1 VIVVRYADDIVL
13 GFEHR
18 AEAEQFQGE
27 LSARLAKFDLT
38 LHADKTRLLEFGRFA
53 VRNCGRRGQGKPA
66 TFDFL
71 GFTHICGQ
79 GAQARVIVR
88 RRTMQKRLRAKLQEI
103 KAELRRR
110 LHDPVPQ
117 QGRWLRS
124 VLLGHYRYDGVP
136 LNRQA
141 LAAFRA
147 QVMRL
152 WTHALRRR
160 SQKRRLTR
168 TRRSRLERT
177 WLPVP
182 HIYHPF
188 PWQRL
193 HVTTEDRS
201 PGRET
206 RTLGAARG
214 VSGNRHPYRDP
225 HPHSERL
232 IRYRRWWDVES
243 TYIPEDGARLFQ
255 NLQQPWWVAG
265 GWAIDM
271 FLGKHTR
278 PHVHLDIAT
287 LRRDQLA
294 IQQYLC
300 SRGWDLHMVM
310 EPGVMRPWPEGEL
323 LDPSRHA
330 VWCRPSLDF
339 HDGEMP

>member
-1 VIVVRYADDIVL
+1 MRSKGCTVGSALPVL
-13 GFEHR
+13 MTASRLRSCVKPGLEALGLVGAPVLWGGGKSGVPTTFR
-18 AEAEQFQGE
+18 AEQG
-27 LSARLAKFDLT
+27 
-38 LHADKTRLLEFGRFA
+38 HAGDGCQRS
-53 VRNCGRRGQGKPA
+53 
-66 TFDFL
+66 
-71 GFTHICGQ
+71 
-79 GAQARVIVR
+79 
-88 RRTMQKRLRAKLQEI
+88 
-103 KAELRRR
+103 
-110 LHDPVPQ
+110 
-117 QGRWLRS
+117 LRS
-124 VLLGHYRYDGVP
+124 
-136 LNRQA
+136 
-141 LAAFRA
+141 
-147 QVMRL
+147 
-152 WTHALRRR
+152 R
-160 SQKRRLTR
+160 SLPRLT
-168 TRRSRLERT
+168 
-177 WLPVP
+177 
-182 HIYHPF
+182 
-188 PWQRL
+188 
-193 HVTTEDRS
+193 
-201 PGRET
+201 PGV
-206 RTLGAARG
+206 G
-214 VSGNRHPYRDP
+214 P